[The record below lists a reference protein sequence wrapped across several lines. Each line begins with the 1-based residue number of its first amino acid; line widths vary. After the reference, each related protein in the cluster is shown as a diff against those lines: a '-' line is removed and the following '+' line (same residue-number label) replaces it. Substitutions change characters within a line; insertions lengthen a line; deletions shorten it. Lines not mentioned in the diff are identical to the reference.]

1 MIFGQDNPVD
11 GAVLDVLLRKAR
23 DIYRELGVHV
33 PVPMDSE
40 TVMEAVLH
48 SLFERSTRYDGQMTL
63 FDQTDDAGRLVH
75 RVHEEWTA
83 AADRERE
90 SRTRFAQRAIRPEE
104 VQRAL
109 GETDAVLGS
118 PEDVRRFLLQASQ
131 RLPFGLAERA
141 GGRYDLLSGE
151 LPEAVRLRVGDVPAP
166 WPITFRSPT
175 PEGLTFVGRNHPLIE
190 GLAEHLMDMAF
201 HPAGGDQPVAR
212 CGVVCTPLVSRR
224 TALFLLRLRYLHLD
238 SDGGAASL
246 AEETLA
252 WGLRGVHPDVS
263 ELEPTEALRLL
274 DGQLDAVSVP
284 LAERTEVLR
293 ETVGW
298 WPLLEKPLA
307 KMLAERAAR
316 LAEEHGRLADLVGS
330 SAKLMQIEPQSPP
343 DLLGLV
349 VLLPMVP
356 NGVGR

>member
-1 MIFGQDNPVD
+1 
-11 GAVLDVLLRKAR
+11 
-23 DIYRELGVHV
+23 
-33 PVPMDSE
+33 
-40 TVMEAVLH
+40 VMEAVLH
-48 SLFERSTRYDGQMTL
+48 SLFERSARYDGQMTL

-131 RLPFGLAERA
+131 RLPFGFSERT
-141 GGRYDLLSGE
+141 GGRYDLLPE
-151 LPEAVRLRVGDVPAP
+151 DLPEAVRLRLGDVPAP

-175 PEGLTFVGRNHPLIE
+175 PANLTYVGRNHPLVE
-190 GLAEHLMDMAF
+190 GLAEHLMDLAF

-212 CGVVCTPLVSRR
+212 CGVVRTALVTRR
-224 TALFLLRLRYLHLD
+224 AALFLLRLRYLHLD

-263 ELEPTEALRLL
+263 ELDPAEALRLL

-284 LAERTEVLR
+284 SAERQEVLR
-293 ETVGW
+293 ETLGW
-298 WPLLEKPLA
+298 WPALQAPLA
-307 KMLAERAAR
+307 VMLSERAAR
-316 LAEEHGRLADLVGS
+316 LAEEHSRLADLVGS
-330 SAKLMQIEPQSPP
+330 GAKLMQIEPQAPP

-349 VLLPMVP
+349 VLLSVVP
-356 NGVGR
+356 GGAGR